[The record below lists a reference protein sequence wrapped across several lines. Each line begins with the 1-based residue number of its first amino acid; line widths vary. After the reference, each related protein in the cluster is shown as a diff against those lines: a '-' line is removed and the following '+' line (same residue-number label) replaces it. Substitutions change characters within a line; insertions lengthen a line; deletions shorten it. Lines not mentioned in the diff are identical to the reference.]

1 MIRAEAHVAV
11 GRRLAAADGEERARL
26 AVAAEFYPAK
36 LAQYARAE
44 LTFLGW
50 EIDRGVLH
58 PRTGSP
64 WWRAIN
70 DRLLTDK
77 MEASLGASASMSLSP
92 SARCWQRF
100 LAAPSGAS
108 WYLAHNHSIVSGY
121 LEHERLAR
129 AESAAERLM
138 MNVTLARVLF
148 AHLLVQRPLL
158 AAGVWGPALR
168 PIADPRGSSVGFFLD
183 LHNVFP
189 RRYPLVGVSIATMVA
204 GEGRMARLLDYGLI
218 LPKLPVLYHA
228 SAQLLGEPRLRALV
242 GDGMPCYANL
252 RQDLTAVRI
261 PMTGRLVAA
270 LAGPIGR

>member
-26 AVAAEFYPAK
+26 AVAAEFYPPN

-77 MEASLGASASMSLSP
+77 MEASLGASASMSP
-92 SARCWQRF
+92 SARCWRRF
-100 LAAPSGAS
+100 LDAPSGSS
-108 WYLAHNHSIVSGY
+108 WYLAHNHSVVAGY
-121 LEHERLAR
+121 LEHEQLAC

-148 AHLLVQRPLL
+148 AHLLVQRPML

-168 PIADPRGSSVGFFLD
+168 RVADPRGSSVAFFLD

-189 RRYPLVGVSIATMVA
+189 RRYPLVGVSIATVVA

-218 LPKLPVLYHA
+218 LPKLPVLYQA
-228 SAQLLGEPRLRALV
+228 STQLLGEPRLAALAR
-242 GDGMPCYANL
+242 DGMPCYANL
-252 RQDLTAVRI
+252 RQDLATVRI
-261 PMTGRLVAA
+261 PMSGRVVAA
-270 LAGPIGR
+270 LASPIGR